1 MLYTHSGADS
11 VDSNPKLLTVKNIAF
26 TAAEARIQMD
36 CNQVITTSLV
46 AGGIVAALG
55 LLSSVALGAP
65 QDDAGQKAA
74 RAKSTQ
80 TSATSTKTRQRT
92 RSVRETDQT
101 GLMQL
106 PAPMTIGAT
115 IYYWYR
121 PTTVVSG
128 RPPRPRQVY
137 IISAEPPP
145 ARQNWHCCLM
155 LGIGY

>member
-1 MLYTHSGADS
+1 MLYTLSGADS
-11 VDSNPKLLTVKNIAF
+11 VDSNQNLLTIKHMAF
-26 TAAEARIQMD
+26 PAAEARIQMD

-74 RAKSTQ
+74 NAKSTQ

-92 RSVRETDQT
+92 LTVRETDQT

-106 PAPMTIGAT
+106 PGPMTIGAT
-115 IYYWYR
+115 TYYWYR

-128 RPPRPRQVY
+128 RPPRSRQVY
-137 IISAEPPP
+137 IISAEPSP
-145 ARQNWHCCLM
+145 ARHNWHCCLM
-155 LGIGY
+155 LGVGY